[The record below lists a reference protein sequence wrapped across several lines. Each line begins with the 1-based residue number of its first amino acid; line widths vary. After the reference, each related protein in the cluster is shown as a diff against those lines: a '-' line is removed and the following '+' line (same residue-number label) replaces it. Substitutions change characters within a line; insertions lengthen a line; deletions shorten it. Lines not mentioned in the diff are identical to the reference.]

1 MSQTGSIQGA
11 KIGSYNNMNDP
22 TYPGPEGKMFTWK
35 RNVALHLAQTRLPKS
50 VYEYI
55 DMGSEIFDLPPS
67 YKTIEATIVATP
79 EKKKDPEA
87 RGHYWID
94 SPGGE
99 AIKRLCFTE
108 DGALLERASVGTVAR
123 RAAPCKITAI
133 VRKSL
138 EQHCYV
144 QVMRFV
150 DLKEYNYILTSAAV
164 SQIWRFPCSDAGIAR
179 CCVFGSRH
187 LPQDFKKGRQSV
199 EIRIAG

>member
-11 KIGSYNNMNDP
+11 KTGSYSNMNDP
-22 TYPGPEGKMFTWK
+22 ACPGSEGKMFTWK
-35 RNVALHLAQTRLPKS
+35 RSVALHLAQTRLPKS
-50 VYEYI
+50 VYEHI
-55 DMGSEIFDLPPS
+55 DLGSEIFDLPPS

-79 EKKKDPEA
+79 EKKKDPGA

-99 AIKRLCFTE
+99 ALKRLCFTE
-108 DGALLERASVGTVAR
+108 DGALLENASVGTVAR
-123 RAAPCKITAI
+123 RAAPCKISPA

-150 DLKEYNYILTSAAV
+150 SLQEYNYILTSASVKFGDFHALMQALKGV
-164 SQIWRFPCSDAGIAR
+164 ASSDPD
-179 CCVFGSRH
+179 SH
-187 LPQDFKKGRQSV
+187 LKIKKRTSK
-199 EIRIAG
+199 R

>member
-1 MSQTGSIQGA
+1 
-11 KIGSYNNMNDP
+11 
-22 TYPGPEGKMFTWK
+22 MFTWK

-55 DMGSEIFDLPPS
+55 DLGSEIFDLPPP
-67 YKTIEATIVATP
+67 YKTTEATIVATP
-79 EKKKDPEA
+79 EIKKDPEA
-87 RGHYWID
+87 RGRYWID

-108 DGALLERASVGTVAR
+108 DGTLLEKASVGTVAR
-123 RAAPCKITAI
+123 RAAPCKITAS

-144 QVMRFV
+144 QVVRFV

-164 SQIWRFPCSDAGIAR
+164 KFGAFPCSDAGIAR
-179 CCVFGSRH
+179 CCVFGSRL
-187 LPQDFKKGRQSV
+187 LPQGFKKRRQGV
-199 EIRIAG
+199 EIRSAVESPAVAREVR